1 MTFIKTKLFP
11 FLLTFLIS
19 SFLSSSFEI
28 KDQPNP
34 QTTTVVKV
42 KVYEYPTNRPPKPNP
57 LIIWVDIDEK
67 GQIKLN
73 GRENYGF
80 AHSPNSLKEKLAKV
94 FEARRVNGVFKGHTD
109 KVIKDIIVSSAHSV
123 SFEDFMKV
131 IKAIEDAGSDS
142 IQIDIQHL
150 VKKNQKTL
158 FPIVCTRYINSK

>member
-19 SFLSSSFEI
+19 LFLSISFEV
-28 KDQPNP
+28 KEQPNP
-34 QTTTVVKV
+34 QTTTVAVQ
-42 KVYEYPTNRPPKPNP
+42 VYKYPTNRPPKPNP
-57 LIIWVDIDEK
+57 LLLWVDIDEN

-80 AHSPNSLKEKLAKV
+80 AHSPNSLKERLSEI
-94 FEARRVNGVFKGHTD
+94 FEARRVNGVFKEHTD
-109 KVIKDIIVSSAHSV
+109 KLVKDIIVSSAHSV

-131 IKAIEDAGSDS
+131 IKAIDDAGSDS
-142 IQIDIQHL
+142 IQIDTQHF

-158 FPIVCTRYINSK
+158 FLIVCTRYVNSK